1 MTRAT
6 ADGGYV
12 LLGVVI
18 ILVIMGI
25 FMGAAVPVWQHVMQ
39 REREEELIWRG
50 KQYIHAIELYQ
61 KKHPG
66 AYPPKV
72 EVLVEEKF
80 LRKAYADPMVENGE
94 WKVLRQNSPEI
105 RALARPGARRGA
117 QGAAQQPAGQQL
129 GTEQPGLR
137 RDQQQQ
143 RTSSSRFSRSRSGLG
158 AGGSELGLGGIVG
171 VVSTSDEESI
181 RVLDGKN
188 KYNEWLFIALQETRG
203 NRRPG
208 RGRGMGRPGQGQQP
222 GMGLPGQRQP
232 GLERPGRSQGLG
244 QRGRQ
249 PKQQQQKN
257 RPQ

>member
-1 MTRAT
+1 
-6 ADGGYV
+6 
-12 LLGVVI
+12 LGVVI

-50 KQYIHAIELYQ
+50 EQYVQAIELYQ

-66 AYPPKV
+66 AYPPKI
-72 EVLVEEKF
+72 EILVEQKF
-80 LRKAYADPMVENGE
+80 LRKAYMDPMVEDGE

-105 RALARPGARRGA
+105 RAMARAGGRRRA
-117 QGAAQQPAGQQL
+117 QGTAQQPAGQQR
-129 GTEQPGLR
+129 GTQQPGLR
-137 RDQQQQ
+137 RNQQQQ
-143 RTSSSRFSRSRSGLG
+143 RDSSSRFSRSRSGLG

-188 KYNEWLFIALQETRG
+188 KYNEWLFVALQETRG

-208 RGRGMGRPGQGQQP
+208 GGRGRGVGRPGQGQQP

-232 GLERPGRSQGLG
+232 GLQGPGRSLGLG
-244 QRGRQ
+244 QRDRQ
-249 PKQQQQKN
+249 QGQQQQKN